1 MIKKILSLSILAV
14 LALSACEKET
24 RPLKQIEEENIQAY
38 LQSNNLTGFTKD
50 TSGFYYKVI
59 SQGDG
64 EEVGYPDYVG
74 VYQTTISINKDVKYE
89 FSKYNP
95 QYNYLGYITPVSW
108 RESLLKIKKG
118 GEVRVITP
126 SYLAYGKDGSG
137 SSVPGNAIL
146 DTKLNLINDTDRPAY
161 EDALINTYLAENSLT
176 ATKDA
181 NGIYYQIVTAG
192 TGDAITSTSA
202 SVKVVYTGKLLT
214 GTVFDQA
221 STSSPLT
228 INLTNVVKGWQLALP
243 LIKAGGKIKLYI
255 PSRYAYGANP
265 PSGLP
270 ANAIL
275 AFEIELISV
284 TN

>member
-192 TGDAITSTSA
+192 TGDAITSETA
-202 SVKVVYTGKLLT
+202 TLKVAYKLKFLTGVVYQEVTT
-214 GTVFDQA
+214 A
-221 STSSPLT
+221 SPLS
-228 INLTNVVKGWQLALP
+228 INISNTVEGWRLALP
-243 LIKAGGKIKLYI
+243 LIKSGGKIKLYI
-255 PSRYAYGANP
+255 PSRYAYGA
-265 PSGLP
+265 SGRDGIP
-270 ANAIL
+270 ANAVL
-275 AFEIELISV
+275 EFEIELVEV